1 MNTYVTNMSLTTGI
15 RKEGIGLIF
24 SLFFLA
30 QKKRNRHIEK
40 QREGRSVRLSVRQR
54 GC

>member
-1 MNTYVTNMSLTTGI
+1 MSLTRGI

-24 SLFFLA
+24 PLFLLA
-30 QKKRNRHIEK
+30 QRKKKRHTDK
-40 QREGRSVRLSVRQR
+40 QREGKSVKLR